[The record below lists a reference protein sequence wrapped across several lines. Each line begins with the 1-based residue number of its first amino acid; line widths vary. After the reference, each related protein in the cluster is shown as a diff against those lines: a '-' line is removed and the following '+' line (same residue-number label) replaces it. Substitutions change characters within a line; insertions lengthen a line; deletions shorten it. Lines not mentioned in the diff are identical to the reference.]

1 MAATEIS
8 QALVG
13 LAAILISLF
22 TFVISS
28 NDRRHRDDTE
38 ELREARTTIER
49 LELRVSALE
58 REKFELMDENLR
70 LRRGANL

>member
-1 MAATEIS
+1 MAAAEIS

-28 NDRRHRDDTE
+28 NDRRHRDDAE
-38 ELREARTTIER
+38 ELREARATIER
-49 LELRVSALE
+49 LQQERDHFERRYFEVLE
-58 REKFELMDENLR
+58 ENAR
-70 LRRGANL
+70 LRRGGA